1 MAEAL
6 LRSITHGGIDTFS
19 AGTEPRPLH
28 PLAVK
33 AMAEVGIDIS
43 GNRSKNLDEYLSQD
57 FDFVI
62 SVCAR
67 AAQQCPKWPHS
78 REQIRWSLD
87 DPSEARHRG
96 AASRR
101 VPPDSRRA
109 SPPACVVRARE
120 QARARGAPDMK
131 TVLFACVH
139 NAGRSQ
145 MAAAFFNRLAE
156 PAFARAISAGTQ
168 PGASVY
174 PEIVEVM
181 RSEERR

>member
-1 MAEAL
+1 MKPRVLFLCSGNSARSQMAEAL

-67 AAQQCPKWPHS
+67 SAQQCPKWPHS

-87 DPSEARHRG
+87 DPSEATGTEGQSLAVFRRIRVELRHRL
-96 AASRR
+96 ALFVLANKLA
-101 VPPDSRRA
+101 PE
-109 SPPACVVRARE
+109 ARL
-120 QARARGAPDMK
+120 
-131 TVLFACVH
+131 T
-139 NAGRSQ
+139 
-145 MAAAFFNRLAE
+145 
-156 PAFARAISAGTQ
+156 
-168 PGASVY
+168 
-174 PEIVEVM
+174 
-181 RSEERR
+181 